1 MRAISKKSE
10 LAQALASCRG
20 AFLSIGVFS
29 GVINVLMLTGSIYM
43 LQIYDRVLPS
53 RSVPTLVGLT
63 LLIIFLFGLQG
74 MLDFVRQR
82 LLTRIGSTL
91 DAELSGR
98 VFGVVVALPLKARA
112 QVDGLQPLRDFD
124 TVRSFL
130 SGLGPTALF
139 DLPWLPLYLGLCFL
153 LHPWLGLTALA
164 GAIVLAGLAMLT
176 ETLSRK
182 PLQEAAS
189 HAAARHAQAEASR
202 RNAEAI
208 KAMGMAAPLAQRWT
222 AANDKYLMAQE
233 RAADA
238 AGGLGA
244 LSKVI
249 RFLLQSIVLGIGA
262 WLVILDSAT
271 PGVIIA
277 ASVLTS
283 RALAPIEIAI
293 AHWKGFLSA
302 RQSWRRLEEL
312 LAALPAEAEP
322 MSLPAPK
329 KSLTVEGVVVGT
341 PGGRDVIV
349 SNVSFTLSAGDGLGV
364 IGPSASGKSTLVRAL
379 VGVWPVLRGAVRL
392 DGATLDHW
400 SAAALGASIGYMPQ
414 TIELFD
420 GTVAENIARFSLDAD
435 PAKVVAAAQAAGAH
449 EMILRL
455 PNGYDTRTGEG
466 AGALSAGQR
475 QRIALARALYGDPFL
490 VVLDEPNSNLDSDG
504 EAALTEAIKSVRAR
518 NGIVIVV
525 AHRPSALAALDQVL
539 VMRGGTMQALGPRD
553 EVLRKTLVQPQPAV
567 VPQKPAGGVVQPM
580 RAGASFGTPERS

>member
-1 MRAISKKSE
+1 
-10 LAQALASCRG
+10 
-20 AFLSIGVFS
+20 
-29 GVINVLMLTGSIYM
+29 
-43 LQIYDRVLPS
+43 
-53 RSVPTLVGLT
+53 VPTLVGLT